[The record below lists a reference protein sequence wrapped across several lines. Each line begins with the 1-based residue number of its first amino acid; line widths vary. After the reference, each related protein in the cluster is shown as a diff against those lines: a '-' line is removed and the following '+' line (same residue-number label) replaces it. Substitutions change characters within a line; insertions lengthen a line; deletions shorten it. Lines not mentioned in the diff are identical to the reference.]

1 MSFEL
6 RPIEVVDNV
15 EIAKIIRLA
24 LTEFGAN
31 QPGFAWAD
39 PELDALSEVY
49 CQEGSHYLVVERKG
63 KLLGGGGVAPYPC
76 HLESVCE
83 LQKMYLSPGARGLG
97 AGRSLVA
104 RLIHYARQSG
114 YAYCYLET
122 YGPMTQAQQLYRSLG
137 FRELDAPWGC
147 SGHSGCDRWYAMRL

>member
-6 RPIEVVDNV
+6 RPIEGGDNPK
-15 EIAKIIRLA
+15 IAQIIRQA

-39 PELDALSEVY
+39 PELDTLSDAY
-49 CQEGSHYLVVERKG
+49 SGNGSRYLVVERKG

-76 HLESVCE
+76 HLQRVCE
-83 LQKMYLSPGARGLG
+83 LQKMYLSPEARGLG

-104 RLIHYARQSG
+104 RLIQFARKSG
-114 YAYCYLET
+114 YQYCYLET
-122 YGPMTQAQQLYRSLG
+122 FGPMTQAQQLYQRLG
-137 FRELDAPWGC
+137 FRELEAPWGS
-147 SGHSGCDRWYAMRL
+147 SGHPGCDRWYAMRL